1 MTGRERRHVT
11 TVRDRSQWSQ
21 WLRCSGIAIVGG
33 VCVALLA
40 LTDRTAVAASL
51 VGQVGVGAP
60 PITGVG
66 QPPDVPTPTT
76 TSGIAP
82 VPVMGASSTTSAV
95 LAGPSTSTVAP
106 VAASTSSS
114 TTVGDTAATTA
125 TTVTSTTSVT
135 TTVRPGGATTTT
147 RRPADS
153 IDDLRTRVSTALGG
167 STSAQMGVYVT
178 IDGNGPVLFERNA
191 QRGLIPAS
199 TQKMYIA
206 GAALSAMG
214 PDARYSTEVFADG
227 QISNGVVN
235 GDLLIRA
242 SGDPT
247 FGATQLAG
255 LATSVKSSGATRV
268 SGSLVLDDARYDRLT
283 RIASWKAAFTP
294 GESGWLSAFSVDG
307 NHRNDA
313 ATLADPALANLE
325 RFRVALAAKGVT
337 VSGASRRGAVPPSAT
352 LLGSSKSA
360 PLTEI
365 VQRFVKRSDNTY
377 AELLTKEIGA
387 RLGIGSTANGLSAI
401 ARHFGQLEV
410 PPPEVQE
417 DGSGLSSNNRS
428 SARTQVAYLQRA
440 LASPIGAALRGSL
453 AVSCVDGTLR
463 SRTCGTVA
471 AGKVLAKSGAIDN
484 VVALS
489 GVTTTASGRAVTFS
503 FLLNNVRS
511 SRLGRAAID
520 AALVEVVRSTV

>member
-11 TVRDRSQWSQ
+11 TVRDRSR
-21 WLRCSGIAIVGG
+21 WLRCSEMAIVGG

-40 LTDRTAVAASL
+40 SPDRTAVAASL
-51 VGQVGVGAP
+51 VEQVGVGAP
-60 PITGVG
+60 PVTGVG
-66 QPPDVPTPTT
+66 QPPDVSIPTT
-76 TSGIAP
+76 TSGGAR

-95 LAGPSTSTVAP
+95 LAGPTSSTVVP
-106 VAASTSSS
+106 VAASTSS
-114 TTVGDTAATTA
+114 TTVIDTATTAATTV
-125 TTVTSTTSVT
+125 TTVTSTTGVT

-147 RRPADS
+147 RPPADS
-153 IDDLRTRVSTALGG
+153 VDELRMRVSTALGG
-167 STSAQMGVYVT
+167 STSARMGVYVT

-191 QRGLIPAS
+191 ERGLIPAS

-214 PDARYSTEVFADG
+214 PDARYSTEAFADG
-227 QISNGVVN
+227 PISNGVVN
-235 GDLLIRA
+235 GDLVLRA

-283 RIASWKAAFTP
+283 RIASWKATFTP

-313 ATLADPALANLE
+313 ATLADPAMANLE

-337 VSGASRRGAVPPSAT
+337 VAGASRRGAVPPSAT

-360 PLTEI
+360 PLAEI

-377 AELLTKEIGA
+377 AELLTKELGA

-410 PPPEVQE
+410 SLPEVQE

-440 LASPIGAALRGSL
+440 LASPIGAALRGSF

-503 FLLNNVRS
+503 FLLNDVRS

>member
-1 MTGRERRHVT
+1 M
-11 TVRDRSQWSQ
+11 
-21 WLRCSGIAIVGG
+21 VGG

-40 LTDRTAVAASL
+40 FAGNEAVAAVVS
-51 VGQVGVGAP
+51 QVGVGSP
-60 PITGVG
+60 PVTGVG
-66 QPPDVPTPTT
+66 QPPDLSTPTST
-76 TSGIAP
+76 TGGAP
-82 VPVMGASSTTSAV
+82 VPVMGASTTTYAV
-95 LAGPSTSTVAP
+95 PAGPSSSTVGP
-106 VAASTSSS
+106 VVASTSPT
-114 TTVGDTAATTA
+114 TTVVDTVTTAATTITS
-125 TTVTSTTSVT
+125 TTVTSTPGVT
-135 TTVRPGGATTTT
+135 TTIRPGGVTTTT
-147 RRPADS
+147 RPPAAS
-153 IDDLRTRVSTALGG
+153 VTELRTRVSAALAG
-167 STSAQMGVYVT
+167 STSSLMGVYVT
-178 IDGNGPVLFERNA
+178 VDGAGPVLFERNSE
-191 QRGLIPAS
+191 RGLIPAS

-214 PDARYSTEVFADG
+214 PDARYSTDVFADG
-227 QISNGVVN
+227 AVSKGVVN
-235 GDLLIRA
+235 GDLVLRA

-247 FGATQLAG
+247 FGATQLGA
-255 LATSVKSSGATRV
+255 LATSVKSSGVTRV
-268 SGSLVLDDARYDRLT
+268 SGALVLDDARYDRLT
-283 RIASWKAAFTP
+283 RIASWKTAFTP

-313 ATLADPALANLE
+313 ATLVDPALANLE
-325 RFRVALAAKGVT
+325 RFRVTLAAKGVT
-337 VSGASRRGAVPPSAT
+337 VAGASRRGSVPPSAT

-360 PLTEI
+360 PLAEI

-377 AELLTKEIGA
+377 AELLTKELGA
-387 RLGIGSTANGLSAI
+387 RLGVGSTANGVSAI
-401 ARHFGQLEV
+401 ARHFGQLDV
-410 PPPEVQE
+410 PVPEVQE

-463 SRTCGTVA
+463 SRTCGTAA

-503 FLLNNVRS
+503 FLLNDVRS

-520 AALVEVVRSTV
+520 AALLEVVRSTV

>member
-1 MTGRERRHVT
+1 MTGRKRRHVT

-21 WLRCSGIAIVGG
+21 WLRCTGIEIVGG

-40 LTDRTAVAASL
+40 LTGGTAVAASL
-51 VGQVGVGAP
+51 VEQVGVGAP

-66 QPPDVPTPTT
+66 QPPDVSTPTT
-76 TSGIAP
+76 SSGIAP

-106 VAASTSSS
+106 VSASTSSS
-114 TTVGDTAATTA
+114 TTVGDTAATA
-125 TTVTSTTSVT
+125 VTSTTGVT
-135 TTVRPGGATTTT
+135 NTVRPGRATTT
-147 RRPADS
+147 RPPADS
-153 IDDLRTRVSTALGG
+153 IDDLRTRVGTALGG
-167 STSAQMGVYVT
+167 STSARMGVYVT

-199 TQKMYIA
+199 TQKMYVA

-235 GDLLIRA
+235 GDLVLRA

-247 FGATQLAG
+247 FGATQLAV
-255 LATSVKSSGATRV
+255 LATSVKSSGATRI
-268 SGSLVLDDARYDRLT
+268 SGSLVLDDSRYDRLT

-307 NHRNDA
+307 NHRNDS

-325 RFRVALAAKGVT
+325 RFRAALAAKGVT

-360 PLTEI
+360 PLAEI

-428 SARTQVAYLQRA
+428 SARTQVAYLPRA
-440 LASPIGAALRGSL
+440 LASPIGAALRDSL

-503 FLLNNVRS
+503 FLLNDVRS
-511 SRLGRAAID
+511 PRLGRAAID

>member
-11 TVRDRSQWSQ
+11 TVRDRSR

-40 LTDRTAVAASL
+40 PTDRSAGAASL
-51 VGQVGVGAP
+51 VEQVGVGAP
-60 PITGVG
+60 PVTGVG
-66 QPPDVPTPTT
+66 QPPDMSIPTT
-76 TSGIAP
+76 TSGGAP

-95 LAGPSTSTVAP
+95 LAGLSTSTVPP
-106 VAASTSSS
+106 VLSSTSSMK
-114 TTVGDTAATTA
+114 TLVDTA
-125 TTVTSTTSVT
+125 TTVSATTIGVT
-135 TTVRPGGATTTT
+135 TTVRPGGATATT
-147 RRPADS
+147 RPPADS
-153 IDDLRTRVSTALGG
+153 IDDLRTRVSTALGS
-167 STSAQMGVYVT
+167 STSARMGVYVT
-178 IDGNGPVLFERNA
+178 VDGNGPVLFERNA
-191 QRGLIPAS
+191 ERGLIPAS
-199 TQKMYIA
+199 TQKIYIA
-206 GAALSAMG
+206 GAALSVMG

-235 GDLLIRA
+235 GDLVLRA

-255 LATSVKSSGATRV
+255 LATAVKSSGATRV

-283 RIASWKAAFTP
+283 RIASWKTAFTP

-307 NHRNDA
+307 NHRNDP
-313 ATLADPALANLE
+313 ATLADPAMANLE

-337 VSGASRRGAVPPSAT
+337 VAGASRRGAVPPSAT

-360 PLTEI
+360 PLAEI

-377 AELLTKEIGA
+377 AELLTKELGA

-410 PPPEVQE
+410 PLPEVQD

-440 LASPIGAALRGSL
+440 LASPIGAALRGSF

-463 SRTCGTVA
+463 SRTCGTAA

-503 FLLNNVRS
+503 FLLNDVRS